1 MLASQRGAGVSV
13 PCSPDINLMEW
24 LWRDLKDK
32 PAYINF
38 STIIEW
44 SDALCAIIQQYAYA
58 TLQSLTSFA
67 YFIHAVEA
75 AQKAL
80 YV

>member
-1 MLASQRGAGVSV
+1 VLASQRGAGVSV

-75 AQKAL
+75 AQ
-80 YV
+80 